1 MHPNSLL
8 NDDMLAAEM
17 ARGNADGSVSS
28 VAETGFAKPSE
39 WWVHGK

>member
-8 NDDMLAAEM
+8 NDDMLAADV
-17 ARGNADGSVSS
+17 ARENADDSVSWA
-28 VAETGFAKPSE
+28 VETSFAKPSE